1 MDRVKEAMFDDDYY
15 ANWRQRALMD
25 HAASRDPD
33 EDEDEDD
40 SDLDPDATPLEDVVR
55 IWYEPQE
62 GGGS

>member
-1 MDRVKEAMFDDDYY
+1 MGRVKDAMLDDDYY

-33 EDEDEDD
+33 EDDDD

-62 GGGS
+62 GGES